1 MKDILTN
8 FKCQNCR
15 KQVDNRDTSTNNAGS
30 SAQVMD
36 ISVPVNSELVHFKP
50 IGHIRSVFNEKRG
63 VPRQPQLGTQLLGCI
78 QLNPDLFTNPEHAL
92 QGLED
97 FSHIWIIYHFHK
109 NAPHYK
115 SKVAPP
121 RLSGQKLGVFGTR
134 SPHRPCP
141 IGLSLV
147 HIDKIENSCIY
158 FYGTDMVDDTPV
170 LDIKPYIPHYDTPS
184 IFAPGMPGNSSRNS
198 SFDRFGSREAPD
210 GEETEFE
217 SNGGGAAALP
227 TVKVPQWITDETKLN
242 VTFHKNALTQINEIG
257 VDRVSNV

>member
-1 MKDILTN
+1 MKNILTD

-15 KQVDNRDTSTNNAGS
+15 KTSKGDSTNLAGCS
-30 SAQVMD
+30 QIVEPD
-36 ISVPVNSELVHFKP
+36 DNSELIHFKP
-50 IGHIRSVFNEKRG
+50 IGHIRTVFHEKRA

-78 QLNPDLFTNPEHAL
+78 QLSPDLFTNPEHAL
-92 QGLED
+92 QGLEE
-97 FSHIWIIYHFHK
+97 FSHIWILYHFHK
-109 NAPHYK
+109 NAPHTK

-121 RLSGQKLGVFGTR
+121 RLSGQKIGVFSTR

-184 IFAPGMPGNSSRNS
+184 VFAPGMATIP

-210 GEETEFE
+210 GEENEFE
-217 SNGGGAAALP
+217 NYGAASLAHFHSP
-227 TVKVPQWITDETKLN
+227 TVKVPPWITNDAQLN
-242 VTFHKNALTQINEIG
+242 VTFHKNALTQINEID
-257 VDRVSNV
+257 VDKVISKI